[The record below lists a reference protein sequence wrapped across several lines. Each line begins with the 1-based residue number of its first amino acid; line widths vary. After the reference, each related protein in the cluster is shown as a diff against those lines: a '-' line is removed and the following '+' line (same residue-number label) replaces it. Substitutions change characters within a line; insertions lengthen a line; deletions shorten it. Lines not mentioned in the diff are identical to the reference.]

1 MNVQISKIIINYDIC
16 DPKKCNYECIGSC
29 PVKKRANDNDALR
42 KSNGKP
48 LLDEA
53 FCTQCGK
60 CVSACPL
67 GAIGLFEIPGGE
79 NPKISMTYPEINLG
93 KWRKSPYIVDKKNFQ
108 PSSEHDTIF
117 ARVGHDKTYSHHKKG
132 IFDKMDELI
141 ASNKPGYSRIDY
153 AFTMSAWKV
162 SGFQSVMTKASEKKV
177 EKYNYTDIKKMSGIV
192 KQVSRANGAA
202 LVGIA
207 KLNRDWLY
215 THDRQGKPLEISENI
230 SNVIVI
236 AVEMDLEAIQS
247 SPDLIGGYAT
257 GNGYSKMAF
266 VLTGVTAFIRNLGY
280 DAIAAGNGVAR
291 SVPLAIDAGI
301 GQYGRHGILITEK
314 YGSNVRLCKILTNMP
329 LEYDNPIDFGVIKF
343 CEVCKTCAETCPSQS
358 ISYDDLPSWEGAT
371 KSNNGA
377 ILKYYVNVETCYAFW
392 TRNGGDCS
400 NCISSCAFTKSS
412 HWSHGVV
419 RFFIKYAPFLNKFWV
434 KLDKFFYDKKR
445 DPDEFWNEGRTFIQL
460 R

>member
-1 MNVQISKIIINYDIC
+1 MGEQISKIIINYDIC
-16 DPKKCNYECIGSC
+16 NPDKCRYECIGSC
-29 PVKKRANDNDALR
+29 PVNKRANGNDALI

-48 LLDEA
+48 ILDESS
-53 FCTQCGK
+53 CTNCGK
-60 CVSACPL
+60 CTKACPL
-67 GAIGLFEIPGGE
+67 GAIKLMDKSRDEPHSSIM
-79 NPKISMTYPEINLG
+79 IYPEINMD
-93 KWRKSPYIVDKKNFQ
+93 KWRKSPYLVDKKNFK
-108 PSSEHDTIF
+108 PASEHDNIF
-117 ARVGHDKTYSHHKKG
+117 ARVGHDETYSHYKNG
-132 IFDKMDELI
+132 IFENKEELI
-141 ASNKPGYSRIDY
+141 ASNIPGYSRIDY
-153 AFTMSAWKV
+153 ALTMSAWKL
-162 SGFQSVMTKASEKKV
+162 SAFQSVLTKASDKKV
-177 EKYNYTDIKKMSGIV
+177 EKYNYTDVKKMSGIV

-215 THDRQGKPLEISENI
+215 THDREGKPLEISDSIN
-230 SNVIVI
+230 NVIVI

-257 GNGYSKMAF
+257 GNGYSKMAY
-266 VLTGVTAFIRNLGY
+266 VLTGVTEFIRNLGY
-280 DAIAAGNGVAR
+280 EAIAAGNGVAR

-301 GQYGRHGILITEK
+301 GQYGRHGILITKK
-314 YGSNVRLCKILTNMP
+314 YGSNVRLCKVLTDMP
-329 LEYDNPIDFGVIKF
+329 LVYDKPIDFGVIKF

-358 ISYDDLPSWEGAT
+358 ISYDDLPSWEGLT

-434 KLDKFFYDKKR
+434 KLDKFFYIKKR
-445 DPDEFWNEGRTFIQL
+445 HPDEFWDENRIFIQL